1 MLEYLRIRNLA
12 LIEDM
17 ELEFSPGMNALT
29 GETGAGKSF
38 ILKAI
43 NFVLGEKLDAEMI
56 RPGRDKAQV
65 EALFSGPAGE
75 VILRRELLAG
85 TGRSRFFLNGD
96 LSSQDVIRA
105 MRPSLVLHA
114 GQHGQ
119 QRLLQPAYQAQLV
132 DAFLADPSLPHRKD
146 VALKALKGAAEEL
159 RVMKERI
166 RELEDRR
173 ELLEMQQKEIEKVAP
188 QDGEEEK
195 LEAMKLKVRAVEQIR
210 GHYERG
216 LEIMRGAEGS
226 GLLDLLGQLGRL
238 LEQLSGELHT
248 EGDAAD
254 LRAARDAVLNF
265 REEATELE
273 RRFRTVPSAGEDSD
287 ADEPVL
293 DPEAIE
299 SRLYALAQLKRK
311 LRRTLPEIL
320 SLKKE
325 IAKNLSFLDASALDR
340 HRQEKHVLEAAVK
353 LHEELELC
361 NAARQQAA
369 ELFCRALERELAG
382 LGFSER
388 VHVEP
393 ELTEHELWPA
403 MKNVP
408 PCIEQRV
415 RLMWAPNPGQPA
427 QPLDRIASG
436 GELSRFLLAV
446 VSLQAQGEDATLI
459 FDEVDAGVGGMTLNR
474 VADRLAELSAR
485 RQMLIITHW
494 PQLAARAERHF
505 RVTKEEMG
513 DETFTRCEMLG
524 ADAREA
530 ELARMSGREEGVQ
543 S

>member
-17 ELEFSPGMNALT
+17 ELEFSSGMNALT

-43 NFVLGEKLDAEMI
+43 NFVLGEKLEAEMV
-56 RPGRDKAQV
+56 RPGKEKAQV
-65 EALFSGPAGE
+65 EALFSGSDGDI
-75 VILRRELLAG
+75 VLRRELLAG

-105 MRPSLVLHA
+105 MRPALVLHA

-119 QRLLQPAYQAQLV
+119 QRLLLPSYQAQLV
-132 DAFLADPSLPHRKD
+132 DAFLDDPDLPHRKD
-146 VALKALKGAAEEL
+146 AAVKELKGAAEEL
-159 RVMKERI
+159 HMMRERI
-166 RELEDRR
+166 RELEERR
-173 ELLEMQQKEIEKVAP
+173 ELLEMQQKEIERVAP
-188 QDGEEEK
+188 LDGEEEK
-195 LEAMKLKVRAVEQIR
+195 LEAMKLKVRGVEQVR

-216 LEIMRGAEGS
+216 LEIMRGAES
-226 GLLDLLGQLGRL
+226 AGLLDLLGQLERL
-238 LEQLSGELHT
+238 LEQLSGELHNEKDT
-248 EGDAAD
+248 SD
-254 LRAARDAVLNF
+254 LQIARDAVSNF
-265 REEATELE
+265 REEAAELD
-273 RRFRTVPSAGEDSD
+273 RRFRTVPSLGEDFD
-287 ADEPVL
+287 AV
-293 DPEAIE
+293 DPEDIE

-311 LRRTLPEIL
+311 LRRSLPEIL
-320 SLKKE
+320 ELKKE
-325 IAKNLSFLDASALDR
+325 ITANLSFLDASALDL
-340 HRQEKHVLEAAVK
+340 HRQEKRVAEAAEK
-353 LHEELELC
+353 LHLTLELC
-361 NAARQQAA
+361 NAARLRAA
-369 ELFCRALERELAG
+369 ELFCRALEKELAG

-393 ELTEHELWPA
+393 ELTEHEIWPA
-403 MKNVP
+403 VGKVP

-446 VSLQAQGEDATLI
+446 VSLQARGEDATLI
-459 FDEVDAGVGGMTLNR
+459 FDEVDAGVGGLTLNR
-474 VADRLAELSAR
+474 VADRLAALSAR

-505 RVTKEEMG
+505 RVMKEEDG
-513 DETFTRCEMLG
+513 DETFTRCEILD
-524 ADAREA
+524 ADARSI
-530 ELARMSGREEGVQ
+530 ELARMSGREEGSQ

>member
-1 MLEYLRIRNLA
+1 
-12 LIEDM
+12 M

-43 NFVLGEKLDAEMI
+43 NFVLGEKLDAEMV

-65 EALFSGPAGE
+65 EALFSRPDGD
-75 VILRRELLAG
+75 VVLRRELIAG

-132 DAFLADPSLPHRKD
+132 DAFLDDPALPQRKD
-146 VALKALKGAAEEL
+146 AAFKALKNAADEL
-159 RVMKERI
+159 RAMKERI
-166 RELEDRR
+166 RELEERR
-173 ELLEMQQKEIEKVAP
+173 ELLEMQQKEIERVAP
-188 QDGEEEK
+188 QEGEEEK
-195 LEAMKLKVRAVEQIR
+195 LEAMKLKVRAVEQMR

-216 LEIMRGAEGS
+216 LEIMRGAEGV
-226 GLLDLLGQLGRL
+226 GLMELLGQLERL
-238 LEQLSGELHT
+238 LEQLSAELHD
-248 EGDAAD
+248 ERDAAD

-265 REEATELE
+265 REEAAELE
-273 RRFRTVPSAGEDSD
+273 RRFRTIPSSAEDPD
-287 ADEPVL
+287 ADESSL
-293 DPEAIE
+293 DPEEIE

-311 LRRTLPEIL
+311 LRRSLPEIL
-320 SLKKE
+320 ALKTE
-325 IAKNLSFLDASALDR
+325 VANNLSFLDASALDR
-340 HRQEKHVLEAAVK
+340 HRQEKRVAEAVLK

-361 NAARQQAA
+361 NAARQSAA
-369 ELFCRALERELAG
+369 ERFCRALERELAG

-393 ELTEHELWPA
+393 ELTEHELWPGA
-403 MKNVP
+403 GETP

-459 FDEVDAGVGGMTLNR
+459 FDEVDAGVGGLTLNR
-474 VADRLAELSAR
+474 VADRLAELSTR

-505 RVTKEEMG
+505 RVTKEEAG
-513 DETFTRCEMLG
+513 NETFTRCETLD
-524 ADAREA
+524 AEAREA
-530 ELARMSGREEGVQ
+530 ELARMAGREEGAQ

>member
-146 VALKALKGAAEEL
+146 AALKALKGAAEEL

-210 GHYERG
+210 GYYERG

-474 VADRLAELSAR
+474 VADRLAELSAH

-505 RVTKEEMG
+505 RVTKEEMD

>member
-146 VALKALKGAAEEL
+146 AALKALKGAAEEL

-340 HRQEKHVLEAAVK
+340 HRQEKNVLEAAVK

>member
-43 NFVLGEKLDAEMI
+43 NFVLGEKLNAEMI

-146 VALKALKGAAEEL
+146 AALKALKGAAEEL

-287 ADEPVL
+287 VDEPVL

-361 NAARQQAA
+361 NAARQHAA

-446 VSLQAQGEDATLI
+446 VSLQAQGEDTTLI

-530 ELARMSGREEGVQ
+530 ELDRMSGREEGVQ

>member
-146 VALKALKGAAEEL
+146 AALKALKGAAEEL

-210 GHYERG
+210 GYYERG

-248 EGDAAD
+248 EGGAAD

-311 LRRTLPEIL
+311 LRRTLPEII

>member
-43 NFVLGEKLDAEMI
+43 NFVLGEKLDTEMI

-65 EALFSGPAGE
+65 EALFSGPDGE

-96 LSSQDVIRA
+96 LSSQDVIRS

-146 VALKALKGAAEEL
+146 AALKALKGAAEEL
-159 RVMKERI
+159 RAMKERI

-173 ELLEMQQKEIEKVAP
+173 ELLEMQQKEIENVAP

-195 LEAMKLKVRAVEQIR
+195 LEAMKLKVRAVEQMR

-216 LEIMRGAEGS
+216 LEILRGAEGS

-238 LEQLSGELHT
+238 LEQLSNELHT
-248 EGDAAD
+248 ERDTED

-273 RRFRTVPSAGEDSD
+273 RRFRTVPSAEED
-287 ADEPVL
+287 ADTDDPPL
-293 DPEAIE
+293 DPDEIE

-325 IAKNLSFLDASALDR
+325 IADNLSFLDASALDR
-340 HRQEKHVLEAAVK
+340 HRQEKNVLEAAVK

-361 NAARQQAA
+361 NSARQQAA

-408 PCIEQRV
+408 PCIEQRI

-459 FDEVDAGVGGMTLNR
+459 FDEVDAGVGGLTLNR

-505 RVTKEEMG
+505 RVTKEETG
-513 DETFTRCEMLG
+513 DETFTKCETLDV
-524 ADAREA
+524 DAREA
-530 ELARMSGREEGVQ
+530 ELARMSGWEEGLQ

>member
-43 NFVLGEKLDAEMI
+43 NFVLGEKLNAEMI

-119 QRLLQPAYQAQLV
+119 QRLLQPAYQAQLI

-146 VALKALKGAAEEL
+146 AALKALKGAAEEL

-287 ADEPVL
+287 VDEPVL

-361 NAARQQAA
+361 NAARQRAA

-446 VSLQAQGEDATLI
+446 VSLQAQGEDTTLI

-530 ELARMSGREEGVQ
+530 ELDRMSGREEGVQ

>member
-43 NFVLGEKLDAEMI
+43 NFVLGEKLDAEMV

-65 EALFSGPAGE
+65 EALFSRPDGD
-75 VILRRELLAG
+75 VVLRRELIAG

-132 DAFLADPSLPHRKD
+132 DAFLDDPALPQRKD
-146 VALKALKGAAEEL
+146 AAFKALKNAADEL
-159 RVMKERI
+159 RAMKERI
-166 RELEDRR
+166 RELEERR
-173 ELLEMQQKEIEKVAP
+173 ELLEMQQKEIERVAP

-195 LEAMKLKVRAVEQIR
+195 LEAMKLKVRAVEQMR

-216 LEIMRGAEGS
+216 LEIMRGAEGA
-226 GLLDLLGQLGRL
+226 GLMELLGQLERL
-238 LEQLSGELHT
+238 LEQLSAELHD
-248 EGDAAD
+248 ERDAAD

-265 REEATELE
+265 REEAAELE
-273 RRFRTVPSAGEDSD
+273 RRFRTIPSAAEDPD
-287 ADEPVL
+287 ADESSL
-293 DPEAIE
+293 DPEEIE

-311 LRRTLPEIL
+311 LRRSLPEIL
-320 SLKKE
+320 ALKTE
-325 IAKNLSFLDASALDR
+325 VANNLSFLDASALDR
-340 HRQEKHVLEAAVK
+340 HRQEKRVAEAVLK

-361 NAARQQAA
+361 NAARQSAA
-369 ELFCRALERELAG
+369 ERFCRALERELAG

-393 ELTEHELWPA
+393 ELTEHELWPGA
-403 MKNVP
+403 GETP

-427 QPLDRIASG
+427 QQLDRIASG

-459 FDEVDAGVGGMTLNR
+459 FDEVDAGVGGLTLNR

-505 RVTKEEMG
+505 RVTKEEAG
-513 DETFTRCEMLG
+513 NETFTRCETLD
-524 ADAREA
+524 AEAREA
-530 ELARMSGREEGVQ
+530 ELARMAGREEGAQ

>member
-12 LIEDM
+12 LSEDM

-114 GQHGQ
+114 GQQGQ
-119 QRLLQPAYQAQLV
+119 QRLLQPAYQAP
-132 DAFLADPSLPHRKD
+132 LADPSLPHRKD
-146 VALKALKGAAEEL
+146 AALKALKGAAEEL

-210 GHYERG
+210 GYYERG

-238 LEQLSGELHT
+238 LEQLSGE
-248 EGDAAD
+248 
-254 LRAARDAVLNF
+254 RAGCRAQLQRRSHGIGTQVQNCPF
-265 REEATELE
+265 RR
-273 RRFRTVPSAGEDSD
+273 RRFRC
-287 ADEPVL
+287 
-293 DPEAIE
+293 
-299 SRLYALAQLKRK
+299 
-311 LRRTLPEIL
+311 RR
-320 SLKKE
+320 
-325 IAKNLSFLDASALDR
+325 
-340 HRQEKHVLEAAVK
+340 
-353 LHEELELC
+353 
-361 NAARQQAA
+361 AR
-369 ELFCRALERELAG
+369 
-382 LGFSER
+382 
-388 VHVEP
+388 
-393 ELTEHELWPA
+393 T
-403 MKNVP
+403 
-408 PCIEQRV
+408 
-415 RLMWAPNPGQPA
+415 
-427 QPLDRIASG
+427 
-436 GELSRFLLAV
+436 
-446 VSLQAQGEDATLI
+446 
-459 FDEVDAGVGGMTLNR
+459 
-474 VADRLAELSAR
+474 
-485 RQMLIITHW
+485 
-494 PQLAARAERHF
+494 
-505 RVTKEEMG
+505 
-513 DETFTRCEMLG
+513 
-524 ADAREA
+524 
-530 ELARMSGREEGVQ
+530 
-543 S
+543 

>member
-43 NFVLGEKLDAEMI
+43 NFVLGEKLNAEMI

-146 VALKALKGAAEEL
+146 AALKALKGAAEEL

-287 ADEPVL
+287 VDEPVL

-340 HRQEKHVLEAAVK
+340 HRQEKHVLETAVK

-361 NAARQQAA
+361 NAARQHAA
-369 ELFCRALERELAG
+369 EIFCRALERELAG

-446 VSLQAQGEDATLI
+446 VSLQAQGEDTTLI

-530 ELARMSGREEGVQ
+530 ELDRMSGREEGVQ